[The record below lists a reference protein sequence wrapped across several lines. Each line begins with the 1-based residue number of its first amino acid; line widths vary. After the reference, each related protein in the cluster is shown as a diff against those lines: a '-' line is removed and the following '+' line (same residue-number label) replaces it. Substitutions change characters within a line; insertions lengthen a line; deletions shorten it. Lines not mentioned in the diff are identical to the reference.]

1 MDIKSEE
8 FKLMLE
14 AAAEKGAK
22 KALADVGLSDEEAIH
37 DVHEL
42 RDLLDG
48 WREVKKAVGQT
59 VAKFLTTLVLAA
71 IATALAVNVYTA
83 GE

>member
-22 KALADVGLSDEEAIH
+22 KALADVVLSDEEAIH

-71 IATALAVNVYTA
+71 IAAALAVNVYTT

>member
-48 WREVKKAVGQT
+48 WREVKKAIGQT

-71 IATALAVNVYTA
+71 IAAALAVNVYTT

>member
-48 WREVKKAVGQT
+48 WREVKRP
-59 VAKFLTTLVLAA
+59 LARQS
-71 IATALAVNVYTA
+71 LSF
-83 GE
+83 

>member
-59 VAKFLTTLVLAA
+59 VAKFLTTLVLAG
-71 IATALAVNVYTA
+71 IAAAMAVNIYTT

>member
-8 FKLMLE
+8 FKLILE

-22 KALADVGLSDEEAIH
+22 KALANVGLSDEEAIH

-42 RDLLDG
+42 RDLLER

-59 VAKFLTTLVLAA
+59 VAKFITTLVLAG
-71 IATALAVNVYTA
+71 IAAAMAVNIYTT

>member
-8 FKLMLE
+8 FKLILE

-22 KALADVGLSDEEAIH
+22 KALANVGLSDEEAIH

-42 RDLLDG
+42 RDLLEG

-59 VAKFLTTLVLAA
+59 VTKFITTLVLAA
-71 IATALAVNVYTA
+71 IATAMAVNFYTT
-83 GE
+83 GK

>member
-1 MDIKSEE
+1 MDINSEE

-71 IATALAVNVYTA
+71 IAAALAVNVYTT

>member
-22 KALADVGLSDEEAIH
+22 KALAFLM
-37 DVHEL
+37 
-42 RDLLDG
+42 
-48 WREVKKAVGQT
+48 KKLFMT
-59 VAKFLTTLVLAA
+59 
-71 IATALAVNVYTA
+71 YMS
-83 GE
+83 

>member
-59 VAKFLTTLVLAA
+59 VAKFLTTLVLAYWHVQHNP
-71 IATALAVNVYTA
+71 I
-83 GE
+83 

>member
-71 IATALAVNVYTA
+71 IATALAVNVYTT

>member
-8 FKLMLE
+8 FKLILE

-59 VAKFLTTLVLAA
+59 VAKFLTTLVLAG
-71 IATALAVNVYTA
+71 IAAAMAVNIYNT

>member
-71 IATALAVNVYTA
+71 IATALAVKVYTT